1 MVKIDTR
8 EKFTVITPNTDFL
21 SDSLTEKLSSL
32 ATGYLTK
39 DFKNIVLNMA
49 QVSTIDENAA
59 HNLSALQQQFYAAN
73 ASFVLCEVN
82 PEVLQMF
89 YKLEIADAINI
100 TPTESEAWDIVQMEE
115 IEREFLNDED
125 AELGGG
131 G

>member
-32 ATGYLTK
+32 ATSYLTK
-39 DFKNIVLNMA
+39 DIKNIVLNMA
-49 QVSTIDENAA
+49 QVSTIDENVA
-59 HNLSALQQQFYAAN
+59 HNLSKLQQQFYTAN
-73 ASFVLCEVN
+73 GSFVLCEVK
-82 PEVLQMF
+82 PEVVQMF
-89 YKLEIADAINI
+89 EKLKLADAINI

-125 AELGGG
+125 AELGGSG
-131 G
+131 